1 MHAGGKLPCFTAA
14 RSPPTAQG
22 EFGRNSEV
30 RRAIPGRLVAHTRG
44 EATKSLRAA
53 PLITLT
59 HYRVEITRRREGQS
73 RRHFLSPR
81 AQQWRRRLAL
91 GKLGPREKGVKE
103 RNGSP
108 ERDTDEPYTRAR
120 GTSRR
125 RSRVDRWP
133 ARACGDSVEAGE
145 D

>member
-73 RRHFLSPR
+73 WRHFLSPR
-81 AQQWRRRLAL
+81 AALREMKGGPDSELAAQL
-91 GKLGPREKGVKE
+91 ASFPFSFYFLFHFVFK
-103 RNGSP
+103 SP
-108 ERDTDEPYTRAR
+108 F
-120 GTSRR
+120 
-125 RSRVDRWP
+125 
-133 ARACGDSVEAGE
+133 
-145 D
+145 